1 MQVLLLDI
9 EGTTTSI
16 SFVYDVLFPY
26 ARGILEAALED
37 EGLLAAR
44 WTEPAYASA
53 IATMMGSSPD
63 SASEAARFALD
74 LMDRDVKDTGLK
86 LLQGLLWEGGYSDGT
101 LRGHLFPDVAP
112 ALARAHAQGIR
123 IAIYSSGS
131 VAAQRLIFG
140 FSVAGDL
147 TPLIEAYFDTTTG
160 PKRVASSY
168 VAIAEALGVEAA
180 AITFCTDHP
189 DEARAALD
197 AGCAVRVA
205 VRPGNAALPEGHTF
219 TTFTSLDE
227 VLASLPRAERHLL
240 TEMT

>member
-26 ARGILEAALED
+26 ARALLEAALADHES
-37 EGLLAAR
+37 EGPPGILASR
-44 WTEPAYASA
+44 WTEDVFANA
-53 IATMMGSSPD
+53 IRTMMGAAPQ
-63 SASEAARFALD
+63 ALSEVAAYALD

-86 LLQGLLWEGGYSDGT
+86 LLQGLLWEGGYADGT
-101 LRGHLFPDVAP
+101 LRGHVFPDVAP
-112 ALARAHAQGIR
+112 ALRRAHAEGIR

-140 FSVAGDL
+140 YSEAGDL

-168 VAIAEALGVEAA
+168 LAIAQALGVEPA

-189 DEARAALD
+189 EEAKAALD
-197 AGCAVRVA
+197 AGCVARVA

-227 VLASLPRAERHLL
+227 VLGAAGSR
-240 TEMT
+240 